1 MSETNPLDQY
11 PIMAIA
17 QLRDRYSYS
26 RSLSDETELM
36 EVIKSNKMKPFYQN
50 LCEIFDWQI
59 DNDLT
64 SELTNSNNKE
74 LDSLQDALSKAK
86 EAKGEE
92 DVRVAIQNL
101 ALFYLRIGDYQESKK
116 QLGELFQ
123 HTVALGQKIDV
134 VFCQMRLAF
143 FYNEYV
149 TFNELLDQA
158 QSLIKEG
165 GDWERKNR
173 LKVYEG
179 LYLCVRKNF
188 IAASQLFISTLSTFT
203 ATELMDYEDFV
214 YRTVLLSVLALSR
227 ADFGSKIDRAIEVR
241 ASSESVHKLLN
252 LYHLNYSGYF
262 DALSEMEQRMKSDIW
277 FSRNLSYLIKE
288 LRVKAYKQFIEP
300 YEALQISVMAQAFK
314 VTSEFIESE
323 IRRFIAC
330 NKLNAKIDRANRTI
344 HTNPPDSRATK
355 MREALKGGEILIS
368 RLQKLGRILSA

>member
-123 HTVALGQKIDV
+123 HTVALGQKIDD
-134 VFCQMRLAF
+134 VFSQMRLAF
-143 FYNEYV
+143 FNNEYV
-149 TFNELLDQA
+149 TFNE
-158 QSLIKEG
+158 
-165 GDWERKNR
+165 
-173 LKVYEG
+173 
-179 LYLCVRKNF
+179 
-188 IAASQLFISTLSTFT
+188 
-203 ATELMDYEDFV
+203 
-214 YRTVLLSVLALSR
+214 
-227 ADFGSKIDRAIEVR
+227 
-241 ASSESVHKLLN
+241 
-252 LYHLNYSGYF
+252 
-262 DALSEMEQRMKSDIW
+262 
-277 FSRNLSYLIKE
+277 
-288 LRVKAYKQFIEP
+288 
-300 YEALQISVMAQAFK
+300 
-314 VTSEFIESE
+314 
-323 IRRFIAC
+323 
-330 NKLNAKIDRANRTI
+330 
-344 HTNPPDSRATK
+344 
-355 MREALKGGEILIS
+355 
-368 RLQKLGRILSA
+368 